1 MSALSKIYMFVLMVV
16 LTPILFIFGLFFE
29 GLTPVDLE
37 ETDATNFLN
46 LDNPTQ
52 ILSFISFV
60 LSIFCLIA
68 AVMLVY
74 SLVKQR
80 NSSDYDL
87 GLKITEP
94 PGS

>member
-16 LTPILFIFGLFFE
+16 LTPILFIFGLFFG
-29 GLTPVDLE
+29 GLTPVDLDNSE
-37 ETDATNFLN
+37 ASGILN
-46 LDNPTQ
+46 IDNPTQ
-52 ILSFISFV
+52 LLSFISFALSV
-60 LSIFCLIA
+60 LCLIA

-74 SLVKQR
+74 SLAKQR